1 MNTTTILRQAENLAS
16 DEEKLMLL
24 GDFIGE
30 NLDSLEAMDLIRL
43 LSPLVDITRRIYE
56 QNPVYP

>member
-30 NLDSLEAMDLIRL
+30 NLDSLEAMD
-43 LSPLVDITRRIYE
+43 
-56 QNPVYP
+56 

>member
-24 GDFIGE
+24 GDFIEE
-30 NLDSLEAMDLIRL
+30 NFGFDPVAFSLGGYHQADL
-43 LSPLVDITRRIYE
+43 
-56 QNPVYP
+56 